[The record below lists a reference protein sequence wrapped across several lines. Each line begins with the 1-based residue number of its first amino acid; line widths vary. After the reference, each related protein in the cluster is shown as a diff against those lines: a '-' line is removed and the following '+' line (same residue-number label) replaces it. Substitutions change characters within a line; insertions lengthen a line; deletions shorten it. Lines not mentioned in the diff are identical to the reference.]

1 MNAPIQIPS
10 PKIFFIPDEMDIKK
24 IADANKQS
32 KTKSSKQAKLTNISI
47 KQVLIKKNKELKNG

>member
-24 IADANKQS
+24 IADANEQS